1 MGCLGSDV
9 GDCVFSAFPFL
20 AAISL
25 SSLLLKA
32 APLSECT
39 LFAMAKIIK
48 TLLYRNS
55 ATVSEVGSFTG
66 SAITKVVVL
75 STAISASSYP
85 SGVSTSLFRK
95 SKDQFPQ
102 ADMG

>member
-1 MGCLGSDV
+1 M
-9 GDCVFSAFPFL
+9 FSAFPFL
-20 AAISL
+20 AAIS
-25 SSLLLKA
+25 STSLLLKA

-39 LFAMAKIIK
+39 IFAMAKIIN
-48 TLLYRNS
+48 TLIYRNS
-55 ATVSEVGSFTG
+55 ATVSAVRSFTG

-85 SGVSTSLFRK
+85 SGVSTSLSRK
-95 SKDQFPQ
+95 SIDHFTR